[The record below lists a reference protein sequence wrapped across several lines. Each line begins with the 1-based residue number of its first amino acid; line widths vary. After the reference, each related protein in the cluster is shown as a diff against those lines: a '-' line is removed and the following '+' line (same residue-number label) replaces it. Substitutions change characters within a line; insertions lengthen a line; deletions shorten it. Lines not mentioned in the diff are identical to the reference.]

1 MVPPGARGH
10 PGRATAARGLAI
22 KLHWI
27 SSEFGTFKFSTSYV
41 SRRAHFRAPA
51 QHVTRWRFPAAPLAP
66 GPRLPRPLGV
76 LEVHL
81 PKDCD
86 WPRRL
91 RAPSAA
97 GCCLVSQRWLYCS
110 VLVWLL
116 GFLLLCSGSVKCQA
130 GKRGGTG
137 MNYSRKCVS
146 QARVD
151 CGGGNRGRIQGRA
164 ARGLVGGGV
173 SVCAR
178 VFVCVCVCV
187 CIQDGPEPFLSQY
200 MENQEP
206 WSVSVSFVP
215 EEGETLS

>member
-1 MVPPGARGH
+1 MRPGGTRARSRDARPRLGSAPVAGSSPAVGVPARGWDPCRGPRPQLAAVPVAGVSARGRLRATRSGLLLRSGGP

-41 SRRAHFRAPA
+41 SRRARFRAPA
-51 QHVTRWRFPAAPLAP
+51 QHVTHWRFPAAPLAP
-66 GPRLPRPLGV
+66 GPRLPRLLGV

-81 PKDCD
+81 PKNCD

-97 GCCLVSQRWLYCS
+97 GCCLVFSQRWLYCS

-137 MNYSRKCVS
+137 MNYS
-146 QARVD
+146 
-151 CGGGNRGRIQGRA
+151 
-164 ARGLVGGGV
+164 
-173 SVCAR
+173 
-178 VFVCVCVCV
+178 
-187 CIQDGPEPFLSQY
+187 
-200 MENQEP
+200 
-206 WSVSVSFVP
+206 
-215 EEGETLS
+215 